1 MAFDIEDMVVTKEQC
16 LSSVPLSRESSVS
29 PDNAFN
35 KDIIYASTSEVDVQ
49 QDGNV
54 GDETGT
60 PADNSGIITIS
71 AEGVITI
78 SMEHLLGKFSVECP
92 GLPEE
97 NSITA
102 LSLSSAK
109 VIQSWK
115 PSVNEFVLSDE
126 AVEVDLNIESKSFYL
141 HPQTIENAV
150 VEMTV
155 SASELTVSDGTDV
168 SEEIYSASLGTVVIK
183 RNVESKFTL
192 NY

>member
-1 MAFDIEDMVVTKEQC
+1 M
-16 LSSVPLSRESSVS
+16 
-29 PDNAFN
+29 
-35 KDIIYASTSEVDVQ
+35 
-49 QDGNV
+49 
-54 GDETGT
+54 
-60 PADNSGIITIS
+60 
-71 AEGVITI
+71 
-78 SMEHLLGKFSVECP
+78 
-92 GLPEE
+92 
-97 NSITA
+97 
-102 LSLSSAK
+102 
-109 VIQSWK
+109 
-115 PSVNEFVLSDE
+115 NEFVLSDE